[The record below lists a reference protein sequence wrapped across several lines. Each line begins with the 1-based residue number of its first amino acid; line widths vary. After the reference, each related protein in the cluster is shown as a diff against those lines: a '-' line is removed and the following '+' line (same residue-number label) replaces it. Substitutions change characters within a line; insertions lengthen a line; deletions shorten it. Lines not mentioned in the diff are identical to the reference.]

1 MNCPVLSFLEMREF
15 DMNHTRLISLVSA
28 IHSLKKSKN
37 SSLIV
42 CVCLFVCSSRRY
54 NRHNLVFFL
63 PYNLKLNELI

>member
-42 CVCLFVCSSRRY
+42 CVCLFARVDAIIAIILCFSCRTT
-54 NRHNLVFFL
+54 
-63 PYNLKLNELI
+63 